1 MSIEN
6 SEKQILYSNLFSLL
20 ASSRV
25 HSSGKHGTNEFLSL
39 GIIST
44 LFEII
49 FIAMEEFKLFNYLMT
64 GPKKCEDCARPGVPG
79 YTLFIRE
86 QRQNISLRRR
96 PVTPTHS
103 ALIVF
108 LYLPYLSFR
117 PGIKCKMFY
126 LSHFLPRPLSL
137 CSISGSLGISIYHRS
152 LTCFL
157 LLFIMR
163 SVDTEISLAPGPALR
178 EE

>member
-1 MSIEN
+1 M
-6 SEKQILYSNLFSLL
+6 
-20 ASSRV
+20 
-25 HSSGKHGTNEFLSL
+25 HSSGRHGTNEFLSL

-163 SVDTEISLAPGPALR
+163 SVDTEISLAPGLALR

>member
-1 MSIEN
+1 M
-6 SEKQILYSNLFSLL
+6 
-20 ASSRV
+20 
-25 HSSGKHGTNEFLSL
+25 
-39 GIIST
+39 
-44 LFEII
+44 
-49 FIAMEEFKLFNYLMT
+49 FNYLMT

-126 LSHFLPRPLSL
+126 LSHFLPPPPSL
-137 CSISGSLGISIYHRS
+137 CFISGSLGISIYHRS
-152 LTCFL
+152 LTCFS

-163 SVDTEISLAPGPALR
+163 SVDTEISLAPGPGFAGGISENHSPSVTR
-178 EE
+178 EPERYLIIVSNRRVNIKFHVLAPWSINYVNL